1 MAHCCFKPCRL
12 VLMPNKCFYCGC
24 TKEILT
30 HEVEHRNNGILTCK
44 EHEDLCIRDIKA
56 DLHKRKHKIVF
67 FHDILKYSEMIEF
80 KKILGNNIQVIRSN
94 GEIDNDWTFATI
106 INDNPAILTKNKD
119 NWKITV
125 VKDVIQKDAI
135 QKDAIQK
142 DIYFSDFLNDK
153 LKYYQIENF
162 ENILNKLIALL
173 DNGIYKE
180 YFNEQNGMI
189 PQKYIDKSCLTVP
202 VIINGMITR
211 IVI

>member
-1 MAHCCFKPCRL
+1 MT
-12 VLMPNKCFYCGC
+12 NKCFYCDC
-24 TKEILT
+24 AQSIIT
-30 HEVEHRNNGILTCK
+30 HEVEHRNKGILTCN
-44 EHEDLCIRDIKA
+44 EHEVLGIRDTKA
-56 DLHKRKHKIVF
+56 YLHKHKIVF
-67 FHDILKYSEMIEF
+67 FRDILKYSEMKEF
-80 KKILGNNIQVIRSN
+80 ISILENNIQVIRSN
-94 GEIDNDWTFATI
+94 GNIDDNWTFANI

-180 YFNEQNGMI
+180 YFNEQNGMT

>member
-1 MAHCCFKPCRL
+1 
-12 VLMPNKCFYCGC
+12 MPNKCFYCGC

-106 INDNPAILTKNKD
+106 INDNPAILTKNKN
-119 NWKITV
+119 NWKITL
-125 VKDVIQKDAI
+125 VKDD
-135 QKDAIQK
+135 IQK
-142 DIYFSDFLNDK
+142 DIYLSDFLNEK
-153 LKYYQIENF
+153 LKYYQIDNF
-162 ENILNKLIALL
+162 ENILNNLITLL

-180 YFNEQNGMI
+180 YFNQQNGMT
-189 PQKYIDKSCLTVP
+189 PEEYIDNSCFTVP
-202 VIINGMITR
+202 IIVKGMLAR
-211 IVI
+211 VVVL

>member
-1 MAHCCFKPCRL
+1 
-12 VLMPNKCFYCGC
+12 
-24 TKEILT
+24 
-30 HEVEHRNNGILTCK
+30 
-44 EHEDLCIRDIKA
+44 
-56 DLHKRKHKIVF
+56 
-67 FHDILKYSEMIEF
+67 MIEF

-125 VKDVIQKDAI
+125 VKDVIQKD
-135 QKDAIQK
+135 
-142 DIYFSDFLNDK
+142 IYLSDFLNEK
-153 LKYYQIENF
+153 LKYYQIDNF
-162 ENILNKLIALL
+162 ENILNNLITLL

-180 YFNEQNGMI
+180 YFNQQNGMT

-211 IVI
+211 VVVL

>member
-1 MAHCCFKPCRL
+1 MTYCCYEPCNL
-12 VLMPNKCFYCGC
+12 VLMTNKCFYCNSNQS
-24 TKEILT
+24 IIT
-30 HEVEHRNNGILTCK
+30 HEVEHRNKGILTCN
-44 EHEDLCIRDIKA
+44 EHEVLGIRDTKA
-56 DLHKRKHKIVF
+56 YLHKHKIVF
-67 FHDILKYSEMIEF
+67 FRDILKYSEMKEF
-80 KKILGNNIQVIRSN
+80 ISILENNIQVIRSN
-94 GEIDNDWTFATI
+94 GHIDDNWTFANI
-106 INDNPAILTKNKD
+106 INDNPAILTKNKN
-119 NWKITV
+119 NWKITIV
-125 VKDVIQKDAI
+125 
-135 QKDAIQK
+135 KDAIQK

>member
-1 MAHCCFKPCRL
+1 MTYCCYEPCNL
-12 VLMPNKCFYCGC
+12 VLMTNKCFYCDC
-24 TKEILT
+24 AQSIIT
-30 HEVEHRNNGILTCK
+30 HEVEHRNKGILTCN
-44 EHEDLCIRDIKA
+44 EHEVLGIRDTKA
-56 DLHKRKHKIVF
+56 YLHKHKIVF
-67 FHDILKYSEMIEF
+67 FRDILKYSEMKEF
-80 KKILGNNIQVIRSN
+80 ISILENNIQVIRSN
-94 GEIDNDWTFATI
+94 GHIDDNWKFANI

-125 VKDVIQKDAI
+125 VKDVI

-180 YFNEQNGMI
+180 YFNEQNGMT

-211 IVI
+211 VVI

>member
-1 MAHCCFKPCRL
+1 MTQYCYKPCRL

-24 TKEILT
+24 TEQILT

-94 GEIDNDWTFATI
+94 GEIDDDWTFATI
-106 INDNPAILTKNKD
+106 INDNPAILTKNKN
-119 NWKITV
+119 NWKITL
-125 VKDVIQKDAI
+125 VKND
-135 QKDAIQK
+135 IQK
-142 DIYFSDFLNDK
+142 DIYLSDFLNEK
-153 LKYYQIENF
+153 LKYYQIDNF
-162 ENILNKLIALL
+162 ENILNNLITLL

-180 YFNEQNGMI
+180 YFNQQNGMT
-189 PQKYIDKSCLTVP
+189 PEEYIDNSCFTVP
-202 VIINGMITR
+202 IIVKGMLAR
-211 IVI
+211 VVVGPN

>member
-1 MAHCCFKPCRL
+1 MTYCCYEPCNL
-12 VLMPNKCFYCGC
+12 VLMTNKCFYCNSNQS
-24 TKEILT
+24 IIT
-30 HEVEHRNNGILTCK
+30 HEVEHRNKGILTCE
-44 EHEDLCIRDIKA
+44 EHEVLGIRDTKA
-56 DLHKRKHKIVF
+56 YLHKHKIVF
-67 FHDILKYSEMIEF
+67 FRDILKYSEMKEF
-80 KKILGNNIQVIRSN
+80 ISILENNIQVIRSN
-94 GEIDNDWTFATI
+94 GNIDNNWTFANI

-119 NWKITV
+119 NWKITI
-125 VKDVIQKDAI
+125 VKDD
-135 QKDAIQK
+135 IQK

-180 YFNEQNGMI
+180 YFNEQNGMT

-211 IVI
+211 VVI

>member
-1 MAHCCFKPCRL
+1 MT
-12 VLMPNKCFYCGC
+12 NKCFYCDC
-24 TKEILT
+24 AQSIIT
-30 HEVEHRNNGILTCK
+30 HEVEHRNKGILTCN
-44 EHEDLCIRDIKA
+44 EHEVLGIRDTKA
-56 DLHKRKHKIVF
+56 YLHKHKIVF
-67 FHDILKYSEMIEF
+67 FRDILKYSEMKEF
-80 KKILGNNIQVIRSN
+80 ISILENNIQVIRSN
-94 GEIDNDWTFATI
+94 GHIDDNWKFANI

-125 VKDVIQKDAI
+125 VKDVI

-180 YFNEQNGMI
+180 YFNEQNGMT

-211 IVI
+211 VVI